1 MALTLGRVLKGN
13 LNAMRL
19 GASKILAQVRLG
31 TDVVAEGKPITTLG
45 QVIPLYL
52 AARKKGAARQKLHG
66 DQPLP

>member
-1 MALTLGRVLKGN
+1 
-13 LNAMRL
+13 MRL

-31 TDVVAEGKPITTLG
+31 TDVVAEAKAAGKPITTLG

-52 AARKKGAARQKLHG
+52 AAREKGAARQKLHG